1 MLRSTQ
7 ERFAAAALLLLSLLW
22 TVGLLRQ
29 DAFPNWSDSPV
40 PPLLRQAVPLGIL
53 GLIAA
58 AVVMLRRSPRPGRR
72 LLLTAVAVGLGMFV
86 LPALLIAGVHAI
98 LSALTR
104 AGLFALTPVFAVVL
118 EPYLSRSQPLGGEN
132 RRLLAALVGF
142 SGALCLFP
150 VGIPESTTSA
160 AAYCAVIAAS
170 LSVAA
175 ANCAATAAMVTFE
188 SLPAFTAVTAF
199 AAAVSLAAA
208 SAVIERPQWH
218 AAFASGQQILPDLLW
233 AAGVEVPALAL
244 LFWLM
249 PRMTASRM
257 ATRFLWPVVF
267 AVPIAAVVFHTSP
280 VRRSWLGVLLMAA
293 GAGYLLFLSEPTPD
307 ASGLS
312 LR

>member
-1 MLRSTQ
+1 MVRSTQ
-7 ERFAAAALLLLSLLW
+7 KRFAAAALLLLSLLW

-29 DAFPNWSDSPV
+29 DAFPTWSDSPV

-53 GLIAA
+53 GLVAG
-58 AVVMLRRSPRPGRR
+58 AVIMLRCNPRPSGR
-72 LLLTAVAVGLGMFV
+72 LLLTAVTVGPGIFV
-86 LPALLIAGVHAI
+86 LPALLIAGVHELI
-98 LSALTR
+98 SPLTR

-118 EPYLSRSQPLGGEN
+118 EPYLSRIQPVGGEN
-132 RRLLAALVGF
+132 RRLLASLVAF

-150 VGIPESTTSA
+150 VGIPESITSA

-175 ANCAATAAMVTFE
+175 ANCAATAATVTFE
-188 SLPAFTAVTAF
+188 SLPAFTAIAAS

-218 AAFASGQQILPDLLW
+218 AAFASRQQILPDLLW
-233 AAGVEVPALAL
+233 AVCVEVPALAL

-267 AVPIAAVVFHTSP
+267 AVPVAALAFHTSP
-280 VRRSWLGVLLMAA
+280 VWRSWLGVLLMAA
-293 GAGYLLFLSEPTPD
+293 GAGYLLFVSEHATE
-307 ASGLS
+307 ATGLS

>member
-1 MLRSTQ
+1 MVRSAQ
-7 ERFAAAALLLLSLLW
+7 KRFAAAALLLLSLLW
-22 TVGLLRQ
+22 AVGLLRK

-40 PPLLRQAVPLGIL
+40 PPLLRQAVPLAIL
-53 GLIAA
+53 GLVAG
-58 AVVMLRRSPRPGRR
+58 AVIKLRPKPRPSSR
-72 LLLTAVAVGLGMFV
+72 LLLTAVTVGLGMFV
-86 LPALLIAGVHAI
+86 LPALLIAGVHELI
-98 LSALTR
+98 SPLTR

-118 EPYLSRSQPLGGEN
+118 EPYLSRSQPVGGEN

-150 VGIPESTTSA
+150 VGIPESITSA

-170 LSVAA
+170 LAVAA
-175 ANCAATAAMVTFE
+175 ANCAATGAMVTVE
-188 SLPAFTAVTAF
+188 SLPAFTAITAF
-199 AAAVSLAAA
+199 AAAVSLVAA
-208 SAVIERPQWH
+208 SAMIERPQWH
-218 AAFASGQQILPDLLW
+218 AAFASRQQVLPDLIW

-293 GAGYLLFLSEPTPD
+293 GAGYLLLVSER
-307 ASGLS
+307 ASEAPRLS